1 MDRYFPKLSES
12 GQHWARFLGLL
23 IALGLLVWI
32 VLVLRAVLTPI
43 VAALALAYIL
53 NPAVTWLDK
62 RCKIGRVTSISVGL
76 AILIVAGAALLA
88 AGTAQIVQLAGDIP
102 AYASHTFQWLDETI
116 PGFLSATEANALP
129 ATAPS
134 ETPGIVAPAPT
145 ETYPVPRVTPDQPG
159 GVREL
164 ARSHR
169 DELIQLARE
178 HGLAVGR
185 SVVSYVGRAVS
196 SVFYWISLTVL
207 LPLYTFFFLLRFN
220 EIIQTVRDHLPA
232 AYRPTV
238 VRVVTTA
245 DAAMSSFFRGRL
257 LVCVAVGLLTGL
269 GWLAVGVPYN
279 LALGALAGTLNLV
292 PFLSVLALPPAL
304 LLTYFNAAGAGEN
317 WVVAVTLVLIVYL
330 AVQAVESFILTPT
343 IQAKA
348 AGLHPITTV
357 IVLLIGGE
365 LAGLLGMLLAIPIAS
380 TLKSLATEYLLPE
393 LRRLAAT
400 KQPAVTDETQARS
413 ASTGQSG
420 AQSPTASADSD
431 THDAEPPQEKP

>member
-1 MDRYFPKLSES
+1 
-12 GQHWARFLGLL
+12 
-23 IALGLLVWI
+23 
-32 VLVLRAVLTPI
+32 
-43 VAALALAYIL
+43 
-53 NPAVTWLDK
+53 
-62 RCKIGRVTSISVGL
+62 
-76 AILIVAGAALLA
+76 
-88 AGTAQIVQLAGDIP
+88 
-102 AYASHTFQWLDETI
+102 
-116 PGFLSATEANALP
+116 
-129 ATAPS
+129 
-134 ETPGIVAPAPT
+134 
-145 ETYPVPRVTPDQPG
+145 
-159 GVREL
+159 
-164 ARSHR
+164 
-169 DELIQLARE
+169 
-178 HGLAVGR
+178 
-185 SVVSYVGRAVS
+185 
-196 SVFYWISLTVL
+196 
-207 LPLYTFFFLLRFN
+207 
-220 EIIQTVRDHLPA
+220 
-232 AYRPTV
+232 
-238 VRVVTTA
+238 
-245 DAAMSSFFRGRL
+245 
-257 LVCVAVGLLTGL
+257 
-269 GWLAVGVPYN
+269 
-279 LALGALAGTLNLV
+279 
-292 PFLSVLALPPAL
+292 LALPPAL